1 MKRTSK
7 LILPR
12 GSVVKKY
19 EVKVIFIIAISW
31 TLVDLF
37 LFFLRAA
44 SNVLPVKYSDP
55 ETNTIEA
62 IILREVNVFILSLII
77 GFFLVSILRK
87 FLRDSSLWV
96 NLLVK
101 TVILVLVTMIMNLFI
116 YCSYLILLKDY
127 SISGAVERFWG
138 NTTRPQWL
146 IPKMTEWLLLF
157 LITQLAIEIN
167 EKYSRGVFFDI
178 MAGKYLQPQEE
189 DRIVLFVD
197 LRNSTPIAEKLGHK
211 EYFEFIRDFIFCM
224 SAGIM
229 EHDGRIYQYVG
240 DEIVAW
246 WPSSKENAKRAISS
260 LITSRKILNKNSE
273 VLKRAYDIVP
283 EYKAGMHSGN
293 VTVGQVGISKKE
305 LVMSGDTINTA
316 SRIRSACNDLN
327 QKFLVSSDFLE
338 LAGLED
344 WQTESMGMVDM
355 KGKNQ
360 TMELYS
366 LKI

>member
-1 MKRTSK
+1 MKRSQ

-19 EVKVIFIIAISW
+19 ELKIIILIAISW
-31 TLVDLF
+31 TLVDLGLF
-37 LFFLRAA
+37 LLRMA
-44 SNVLPVKYSDP
+44 SNVLPVKYFEP

-62 IILREVNVFILSLII
+62 ILLREVNVLLLSLII
-77 GFFLVSILRK
+77 GFIMVSILRQ
-87 FLRDSSLWV
+87 FLRTSSLWM
-96 NLLVK
+96 NLMVK
-101 TVILVLVTMIMNLFI
+101 TLILVLVAMIMNFVI
-116 YCSYLILLKDY
+116 YVSYLMLLRDVPW
-127 SISGAVERFWG
+127 SEAINRFWE
-138 NTTRPQWL
+138 NTTRPAW
-146 IPKMTEWLLLF
+146 IVPKMTEWVLLF
-157 LITQLAIEIN
+157 IVTQLAIEIN

-189 DRIVLFVD
+189 ERIILFVD

-211 EYFEFIRDFIFCM
+211 EYFEFIRDFIYCI

-246 WPSSKENAKRAISS
+246 WPSSRINAKKAISS
-260 LITSRKILNKNSE
+260 LLESRKIINKNTE
-273 VLKRAYDIVP
+273 VFKRAYDMLP

-327 QKFLVSSDFLE
+327 QKFLVSKDFLD
-338 LAGLED
+338 LTGLED
-344 WQTESMGMVDM
+344 FQVESMGEVDM
-355 KGKNQ
+355 KGKNNV
-360 TMELYS
+360 MELFA